1 MNKTYNI
8 ILKIMK
14 YIMIVSFCLFIIAI
28 VTFTLYSKSLKIQL
42 PENRTIEVYDNNDE
56 LFFTIS
62 SGNKQSYVSLNE
74 INQNLINAFISIED
88 KRFYNH
94 KGVDFIRIGGAIIS
108 NIEAKYFKEGASTI
122 TQQYVRS
129 LYLTQDKEISRKIKE
144 VMIAI
149 NIESQYTKD
158 EILEGY
164 LNSIYFG
171 HGIYGVKDA
180 CAFYFDKTLD
190 DLTIAECAVLA
201 AIPKGPSI
209 YSPINNFEKNK
220 ERQNLV
226 LKEMYND
233 NVISE
238 NQYLKALNEKIIINT
253 SSQNE
258 NKETLYYQDI
268 IVSLVQSMDIFKVYP
283 NQNLKIYSSI
293 DLRLNKIAQEA
304 INNNI
309 IDDEIEISIFA
320 LDPYTKEVLCCIGGK
335 DYSLSS
341 FNRATKALRQP
352 GSTVKPFLYYCA
364 LENGFTPI
372 TTIYSGPT
380 TFIIDSEKYS
390 PHNFGN
396 IYPNCDVTM
405 AYALATS
412 DNIYALKTHLFLGT
426 DKLYNMLDKLNFTS
440 RINNNVSLCLGT
452 SEVYLS
458 DLTNAYSTIA
468 SLGLNGQNVYIRKI
482 TDESDKVIFQNNSK
496 ANQILNKST
505 CYILNETMTN
515 VFDNKLAININVT
528 GSAISNKLTHK
539 YAGKSGS
546 TDYDNWMIGFC
557 KNIVLGVWCGYD
569 DNKYVDNGKTK
580 FIKYIWAD
588 IMENYLLEKNVSWYD
603 KPDDVIGISLSPT
616 YGTIANNN
624 EYQKTM
630 YFTINNIPWY
640 IFND

>member
-1 MNKTYNI
+1 MKKFYNLL
-8 ILKIMK
+8 LKIMK
-14 YIMIVSFCLFIIAI
+14 YTLITSLFLFILVII
-28 VTFTLYSKSLKIQL
+28 TFTSYSKSLDFQL

-62 SGNKQSYVSLNE
+62 NGNKQSYIQLDD

-122 TQQYVRS
+122 TQQYVRA

-149 NIESQYTKD
+149 NIESKYTKQ

-171 HGIYGVKDA
+171 HGVYGVKDA
-180 CAFYFDKTLD
+180 CTFYFSKPMEELS
-190 DLTIAECAVLA
+190 IAECAVLA

-209 YSPINNFEKNK
+209 YSPIINFEKNK
-220 ERQNLV
+220 ERKELI
-226 LKEMYND
+226 LKEMFND
-233 NVISE
+233 NVISKH
-238 NQYLKALNEKIIINT
+238 QYLKAINESININNNLK
-253 SSQNE
+253 NE
-258 NKETLYYQDI
+258 TKETLYYQDI
-268 IVSLVQSMDIFKVYP
+268 IVSLVQKMDIFKMYS

-293 DLRLNKIAQEA
+293 DLRLNKIVQKA
-304 INNNI
+304 INNYI
-309 IDDEIEISIFA
+309 IDDDIEISIFA
-320 LDPYTKEVLCCIGGK
+320 LNPYTKEVLCCIGGK

-380 TFIIDSEKYS
+380 TFMVNSEKYS

-426 DKLYNMLDKLNFTS
+426 DKLYNMMNKLNFTS
-440 RINNNVSLCLGT
+440 EINNNVSLCLGT

-458 DLTNAYSTIA
+458 DLVNAYSTLA
-468 SLGLNGQNVYIRKI
+468 SLGLNGQNVYIRKV
-482 TDESDKVIFQNNSK
+482 TDESENIIYQNNAK
-496 ANQILNKST
+496 ANQSLNKST

-546 TDYDNWMIGFC
+546 TDYDNWMIGFN
-557 KNIVLGVWCGYD
+557 KNLVLGMWCGYD

-588 IMENYLLEKNVSWYD
+588 IMENYLSGQGVSWYN
-603 KPDDVIGISLSPT
+603 KPDDVIGISLNPT
-616 YGTIANNN
+616 YGTFVNND

-630 YFTINNIPWY
+630 YFNINNIPWY
-640 IFND
+640 IYND